1 MLYFIIFYYIII
13 MLYYVLLYDKHNIS
27 NILRNNFQIFAI
39 IIIDSELFFSLF
51 QFMKLNN
58 IKLYIFFLSY
68 YCFLSFIILYF
79 YFKLYYVPLCFF
91 RYYYFVLYF
100 NFIL

>member
-1 MLYFIIFYYIII
+1 MFCYTT
-13 MLYYVLLYDKHNIS
+13 NTIS

-58 IKLYIFFLSY
+58 IKLYIFLSY
-68 YCFLSFIILYF
+68 YCFLSFIILFF